1 MTGTLHTDS
10 SPPTP
15 PDQTN
20 SRQKGRTQFRSS
32 AGALGRRLRVPK
44 ALRTPLGIVGAAIVL
59 AWAIIAVAAPVIA
72 PDDPLAQSFERLLEP
87 NAVNLLGTD
96 AVGRDV
102 LSRVLYGARVSLPL
116 AFLIVV
122 SSMVIGTIVGA
133 IAGYFGK
140 VVDEVIMRITDV
152 VFAFPSIILAMVVA
166 AALGPSLTNAFIAL
180 LIVSWPAYARVARSL
195 VIVARQNDY
204 VVAGRLLGSS
214 SLRSL
219 RRDVLPNV
227 VSPLLVLGTLNVGT
241 AILELAGLSFLG
253 LGAIPPMADWGA
265 MVSEG
270 VQQFS
275 SWWIALF
282 PGIAILTIV
291 VAFNLVGDA
300 LRDSLDPTTTK
311 VIKGGA
317 L

>member
-1 MTGTLHTDS
+1 MTGVRDR
-10 SPPTP
+10 
-15 PDQTN
+15 
-20 SRQKGRTQFRSS
+20 SR
-32 AGALGRRLRVPK
+32 LIRVPA
-44 ALRTPLGIVGAAIVL
+44 ALRSPLGLVGAAIVL
-59 AWAIIAVAAPVIA
+59 VWVIVAIAAPLLA
-72 PDDPLAQSFERLLEP
+72 PADPLAQSYERLQAP
-87 NAVNLLGTD
+87 DSVNLLGTD
-96 AVGRDV
+96 DVGRDV
-102 LSRVLYGARVSLPL
+102 FSRVLFGARVSMPL

-122 SSMVIGTIVGA
+122 CSMAVGTVIGA
-133 IAGYFGK
+133 IAGYFGR

-180 LIVSWPAYARVARSL
+180 LVVSWPSYARVARSL

-204 VVAGRLLGSS
+204 VISGRLLGASS
-214 SLRSL
+214 FTSL

-227 VSPLLVLGTLNVGT
+227 VSPLLVLATLNVGT

-253 LGAIPPMADWGA
+253 LGAIPPTADWGA
-265 MVSEG
+265 MVSGG

-282 PGIAILTIV
+282 PGIAILTVV

-300 LRDSLDPTTTK
+300 LRDSLDPTTTN
-311 VIKGGA
+311 VIKGGVR
-317 L
+317 